1 MRYTS
6 WGKREKSGGQARIP
20 LLIEDG
26 PEELGIFTEAEPEGT
41 AAVGG
46 ELWKLS
52 FEKKRGAQATLP
64 DGRVLDAPAHFGRD
78 KRIEVSLDGRQYILV
93 NERGNDWII
102 DDAAEQ
108 KVGQFSGSGN
118 GVRRS
123 ILEFEPGADLS
134 REEQIG
140 LSWLVRLVLESRLG
154 ASSLALLWTLLLFT
168 VVGLLAFLVA

>member
-6 WGKREKSGGQARIP
+6 WGKREKSGGQTRIP

-26 PEELGIFTEAEPEGT
+26 PEELGIFTEAAPEGT

-46 ELWKLS
+46 ELWQLH
-52 FEKKRGAQATLP
+52 FDKKGGARATLP
-64 DGRVLDAPAHFGRD
+64 DGRVLEAPAHFGRD
-78 KRIEVSLDGRQYILV
+78 KRIEVSLDGRRYTLV
-93 NERGNDWII
+93 NERSNDWII

-108 KVGQFSGSGN
+108 KVGQFSGGAN

-123 ILEFEPGADLS
+123 ILELEPGTELT

-154 ASSLALLWTLLLFT
+154 VSTLTLLWTLLLFS
-168 VVGLLAFLVA
+168 VVGVLAFLVA